1 MDAFQLARSLA
12 DGGRVNQIGARS
24 DQTHTF
30 RVLSSAGVYV
40 LKIYDAESYA
50 RREERSFSVL
60 AAAGGT
66 PQIIER
72 GDTEGTHWV
81 KFADPGAWTMS
92 TLPEN
97 LDAARRCGEIIR
109 SVHTLDPENATNLAG
124 GLTEAKVAADFH
136 SIFQRLGRFRGRLN
150 MSAEA
155 LATAA
160 AVPEPRSS
168 KPIFSHT
175 NPEAS
180 NFFVDEGGEV
190 TLFDWTWSTL
200 APPEWDFSFA
210 YWSLASVVSPRAAN
224 AFTEGYGASLTDDDL
239 RPWIVYHIGAFLLR
253 EAENL
258 SGRLEHLKP
267 QVDLLQAYATI

>member
-12 DGGRVNQIGARS
+12 DGGRVNQIGTS
-24 DQTHTF
+24 TSQTHSF
-30 RVLSSAGVYV
+30 RVLSSAGVYI

-60 AAAGGT
+60 AATPGT
-66 PQIIER
+66 PEILER

-81 KFADPGAWTMS
+81 KFHDPGAWTMS

-109 SVHTLDPENATNLAG
+109 AVHGVEAGNATNLSG

-136 SIFQRLGRFRGRLN
+136 SIFQRLAKYRGRLN
-150 MSAEA
+150 ITADA

-160 AVPEPRSS
+160 AVAEPRSS
-168 KPIFSHT
+168 KPVFSHT
-175 NPEAS
+175 NPQAS
-180 NFFVDEGGEV
+180 DFFVDDSGKV

-200 APPEWDFSFA
+200 APPEWDFSLG
-210 YWSLASVVSPRAAN
+210 YWSLASAVSPRAAN

-239 RPWIVYHIGAFLLR
+239 KPWIVYHIGAFLLR
-253 EAENL
+253 EAETL
-258 SGRLEHLKP
+258 SGRLDHLSP
-267 QVDLLQAYATI
+267 QIDLLQAYSTI